1 MKIGNLTCISLFTA
15 ALAASP
21 LTWAAHHGDD
31 HSDGGMSAMEEKESM
46 GSESMT
52 GDGMAM
58 EAPKFDRLD
67 ANGDGQLSADELNV
81 YGSTAAGSETGTA
94 VDLDMYDSNGDGSL
108 SREEYQR
115 GTMPTQDPMDNMQQ

>member
-31 HSDGGMSAMEEKESM
+31 HSDGGMSAMEDKGAM

-81 YGSTAAGSETGTA
+81 YGSTAAGSNADSA
-94 VDLDMYDSNGDGSL
+94 VDLDMYDANGDGSL

-115 GTMPTQDPMDNMQQ
+115 GTMPAQDPMDNMQQ